1 MCFSLFGA
9 TFVALAPSHQP
20 FLLKAPHRYLKLVYW
35 LTIRVDSLSSSENHF
50 KMAKSKKSLKPKKLT
65 SFPMFKKLVPELR
78 EMIWGFVPEANT
90 VKISLYKI
98 EEYDSKGELF
108 FLETM
113 DARYTVP
120 AILHTCQES
129 RGVAQKFYQKIFELK
144 FRDRPVWFNT
154 SRDILHL
161 CNTGTLRGIGIR
173 RLNGQGDNKEW
184 HEHNNDPD
192 DDEEFIIHA
201 FDHPIPQIR
210 RLQLG
215 WDLDADLLSSMK
227 QILVAFGK
235 PELLILHKRNDRR
248 KFRNENFSR
257 LKQEVEAYWGNGGD
271 GNDDYKPELHVLTK
285 YQLERMIVSLLLSA

>member
-1 MCFSLFGA
+1 
-9 TFVALAPSHQP
+9 
-20 FLLKAPHRYLKLVYW
+20 
-35 LTIRVDSLSSSENHF
+35 
-50 KMAKSKKSLKPKKLT
+50 MAKSKKSLKPKKLT

-90 VKISLYKI
+90 VEIELYEF
-98 EEYDSKGELF
+98 EEYDSKQELF

-113 DARYTVP
+113 RASYTVP

-129 RGVAQKFYQKIFELK
+129 RGVAQKFYQKIFEFK

-161 CNTGTLRGIGIR
+161 CDNSTLHGIGIR

-184 HEHNNDPD
+184 HDYNNDPD
-192 DDEEFIIHA
+192 DDKEFIIRT

-215 WDLDADLLSSMK
+215 FDLGAHLHSSMK
-227 QILVAFGK
+227 EILVAFGK
-235 PELLILHKRNDRR
+235 PELLILHKPNGRL
-248 KFRNENFSR
+248 KFRNQNFNR
-257 LKQEVEAYWGNGGD
+257 LKQEVEAHWGNGGD
-271 GNDDYKPELHVLTK
+271 DQDDYKPELHVLTK

>member
-1 MCFSLFGA
+1 
-9 TFVALAPSHQP
+9 
-20 FLLKAPHRYLKLVYW
+20 
-35 LTIRVDSLSSSENHF
+35 
-50 KMAKSKKSLKPKKLT
+50 
-65 SFPMFKKLVPELR
+65 MFKKLVPELR

-90 VKISLYKI
+90 VKIALNEI

-113 DARYTVP
+113 DALYTVP

-161 CNTGTLRGIGIR
+161 CGSGTLHGIGIR
-173 RLNGQGDNKEW
+173 RLNGQGDNIEW
-184 HEHNNDPD
+184 HERNNDPD

-215 WDLDADLLSSMK
+215 WDLNAGIISSMK
-227 QILVAFGK
+227 EILVAFGK
-235 PELLILHKRNDRR
+235 PELLILHKRSDRR
-248 KFRNENFSR
+248 KFRDENFSR
-257 LKQEVEAYWGNGGD
+257 LKQEVETYWGNGGD
-271 GNDDYKPELHVLTK
+271 SNDDYKPELHVLTK